1 MIIERYII
9 REIIKPTVTI
19 CTVLV
24 FIFGCYISTR
34 YGEDAV
40 HGILPGSSV
49 LQLILLRIV
58 IALEVLLPTTL
69 YLSVVIALGRL
80 YRDAELV
87 AMFACGIRMTRVIKS
102 VFLVAIT
109 GGLIVACLSLFI
121 RPWAWDQ
128 FFRIKTEAAASFDL
142 TRMKGG
148 NFYETG
154 DGERIIFAD
163 KVDHQKN
170 QAEHVFIQ
178 TKRGNSLQIIY
189 ANQASQ
195 SKDEITGKPILVF
208 QNGHLYEFYSPGENG
223 LILEFENSAMH
234 LASKDVI
241 QHEYKVKA
249 VATKTLFHSDNLEEI
264 AELQWRLT
272 APLSAILLALLA
284 IPLSRSSP
292 RQGKYVKAPVAILI
306 FAVYYNFSAL
316 SKKWVAQGVI
326 DPVPGIWWGQLLLAA
341 LIGLLLWQPLFL
353 LWLRKRYSP

>member
-1 MIIERYII
+1 M

-24 FIFGCYISTR
+24 FVFGCYISTR

-40 HGILPGSSV
+40 HGVLPGISV
-49 LQLILLRIV
+49 LQMILLRIV

-80 YRDAELV
+80 YRDAELT
-87 AMFACGIRMTRVIKS
+87 AMFACGITMARVVRS
-102 VFLVAIT
+102 VLFVSLI
-109 GGLIVACLSLFI
+109 GGLIVACLSLYI
-121 RPWAWDQ
+121 RPWAWSQ
-128 FFRIKTEAAASFDL
+128 FFHIKAQAQGNFDM

-154 DGERIIFAD
+154 GVERAVFAD

-170 QAEHVFIQ
+170 QAKHVFIQ
-178 TKRGNSLQIIY
+178 TKREESIQIIY
-189 ANQASQ
+189 ADQASQ
-195 SKDEITGKPILVF
+195 FEDETSGKPILVF
-208 QNGHLYEFYSPGENG
+208 QDGHMYEFSSSADNG
-223 LILEFENSAMH
+223 LVLEFETSAMH
-234 LASKDVI
+234 LGSNDVI
-241 QHEYKVKA
+241 EHEYKVKA
-249 VATKTLFHSDNLEEI
+249 VATRTLLDSNNLEEI

-272 APLSAILLALLA
+272 APVSTILLALLG

-316 SKKWVAQGVI
+316 TKKWVSQGVI
-326 DPVPGIWWGQLLLAA
+326 ESVPGIWWGQLLLAV
-341 LIGLLLWQPLFL
+341 LIGLLFWQPVL
-353 LWLRKRYSP
+353 LQYWRKR

>member
-40 HGILPGSSV
+40 HGMLPGSSV
-49 LQLILLRIV
+49 LQLILLRIS

-80 YRDAELV
+80 YRDAELT
-87 AMFACGIRMTRVIKS
+87 AMFACGISMVKVIKS
-102 VFLVAIT
+102 VLIVSVI
-109 GGLIVACLSLFI
+109 GGLLVGSLSLFI
-121 RPWAWDQ
+121 RPWAWNE
-128 FFRIKTEAAASFDL
+128 FFHIKTQAKASFDL

-148 NFYETG
+148 NFYSTG
-154 DGERIIFAD
+154 GGERVIFAD
-163 KVDHQKN
+163 EVDDATNRAKS
-170 QAEHVFIQ
+170 VFIQ
-178 TKRGNSLQIIY
+178 TKTKDSIQIIY
-189 ANQASQ
+189 ADQASQ
-195 SKDEITGKPILVF
+195 FDDEKTGKPILVF
-208 QNGHLYEFYSPGENG
+208 QDGQFYEFPSSGVNG

-234 LASKDVI
+234 LAPSDVI
-241 QHEYKVKA
+241 KPEYKVKA
-249 VATKTLFHSDNLEEI
+249 VTTQKLFNSDDLEEI

-272 APLSAILLALLA
+272 APLSTILLALLG

-316 SKKWVAQGVI
+316 TKQWVAKGDIGV
-326 DPVPGIWWGQLLLAA
+326 VPGIWWGQLLLAV
-341 LIGLLLWQPLFL
+341 LIVILLWQQVFSLS
-353 LWLRKRYSP
+353 WRKR